1 MKDSTKRI
9 IIVVG
14 FLVVAL
20 VLYFAFANL
29 FTVRPQV
36 LEQNSFAQLIERAY
50 FQIED
55 GQWAYQK
62 DVNDLDGDGDT
73 EETLVIDGIGPIR
86 ALNANM

>member
-29 FTVRPQV
+29 FTVRPQ
-36 LEQNSFAQLIERAY
+36 ERP
-50 FQIED
+50 
-55 GQWAYQK
+55 QK
-62 DVNDLDGDGDT
+62 
-73 EETLVIDGIGPIR
+73 PSQR
-86 ALNANM
+86 